1 MQFLVFRQKYF
12 CPRSRVELKK
22 LAAKQKMSVSIPAV
36 HPLQP
41 LFDLEISAIKVAIE
55 TNAAYLAVFSPD
67 PAPACEAANQLVYM
81 EVLLKEPPKQYV
93 LDFNAGTT
101 TTVTRQARVV
111 LYQNTTNFTYEVILN
126 LNNSGAATVLTF
138 EKLSYVGYPN
148 NNFVNNADADDFG
161 STGANV
167 NTNFLTRAQMN
178 ATCLANPALVA
189 KLNARG
195 ITTLADDGDG
205 YFAYPFYTFEALRN
219 FSGCCG
225 KLCPDLVDLDAPN
238 HRYYPTVFFNYAIRP
253 LGICIETANWGLLD
267 DLYVIFDCTDNSIYR
282 IIEDTKNVPRTV
294 PVPAPVQDPYRPLY
308 HPPMQPIYYAQPVV
322 SFNHPGGDQYSVQ
335 WDNWSFRWSYQ
346 RGGLSIYN
354 IGYQE
359 RPDSDPVPPRSIAY
373 KAACSDT
380 IVIYNVS
387 DPLVARTYVSADSHN
402 WPVLPR
408 LTELQK
414 GRDIP
419 CYVPDA
425 NLYDIFLAD
434 GCGEPV
440 TLRKA
445 VAIYEQDAD
454 IMWRVNNGVI
464 DVNAWPNGKNF
475 NAEPPYPC
483 GFIAT
488 GARKR
493 QLVVRTI
500 FSGFYYLFVY
510 TYIFNQDGTMEFYTD
525 LQGQTTNQWVVS
537 DTTGKEVDNG
547 HRIAKQQ
554 VALLH
559 THSCMYRIDFDIDGT
574 SNVASEA
581 NAFRVCDKVKNP
593 CGDAVEAAHHH
604 FHTELEAIRS
614 LNQKHNRVWEVSNES
629 PETRNYLGFPRGYAV
644 YFAGPNGNSTSLCTP
659 NSAAHTH
666 FPWMAH
672 DLYVTKYRYGEEYAS
687 GEFPVL
693 NVEPVGLSK
702 YVKGDAHIE
711 NEDIVMWFNCKF
723 FHEPH
728 TENYPFIS
736 GHRIGLLLTPEN
748 FFDFNPA
755 CSIEYFTEATTASA
769 LPPNFALCTQATQPV
784 IFNAPG
790 CNCPVPP
797 PPTP

>member
-1 MQFLVFRQKYF
+1 
-12 CPRSRVELKK
+12 
-22 LAAKQKMSVSIPAV
+22 MSVPIPAV

-41 LFDLEISAIKVAIE
+41 LFELEITNIQAAIDV
-55 TNAAYLAVFSPD
+55 YLAAQNPPIGPQSDCSTND
-67 PAPACEAANQLVYM
+67 PPTQPADQLVYM
-81 EVLLKEPPKQYV
+81 EVLLKEPQKQYV
-93 LDFNAGTT
+93 LDFNAGVT
-101 TTVTRQARVV
+101 TTVTRQARVL
-111 LYQNTTNFTYEVILN
+111 LYQNTTNFTYEVILDLDN
-126 LNNSGAATVLTF
+126 AGGAIIATNGF
-138 EKLSYVGYPN
+138 NKLKFIGYPN
-148 NNFVNNADADDFG
+148 NNFVNNADNDPFG

-167 NTNFLTRAQMN
+167 NFNHLSRAQMN
-178 ATCLANPALVA
+178 ATCMANPALVA

-195 ITTLADDGDG
+195 ITTLTDDPKVTPG
-205 YFAYPFYTFEALRN
+205 YYAYPFYTFEALRN

-238 HRYYPTVFFNYAIRP
+238 HRYYPTVFFNQSIVP
-253 LGICIETANWGLLD
+253 GGICIETANWGLLD

-294 PVPAPVQDPYRPLY
+294 PVPPAVSDPYKPLY
-308 HPPMQPIYYAQPVV
+308 HPPMQPIYYAQPQV
-322 SFNHPGGDQYSVQ
+322 SFTHPNNDQYAVE

-346 RGGLSIYN
+346 RGGLSLYN
-354 IGYQE
+354 IKYWE
-359 RPDSDPVPPRSIAY
+359 RSQAVDPLTEPRSIAY

-380 IVIYNVS
+380 IVIYNVAE
-387 DPLVARTYVSADSHN
+387 PLVARTYVSADSHN

-408 LTELQK
+408 LAELVP
-414 GRDIP
+414 GRDVP
-419 CYVPDA
+419 CYVTDA
-425 NLYDIFLAD
+425 NLYDVVLAE
-434 GCGEPV
+434 GCGEPT
-440 TLRKA
+440 TLAKV

-454 IMWRVNNGVI
+454 IMWRVNQGVI
-464 DVNAWPNGKNF
+464 DGLNWPRGYDSQDPSEKCPGRP
-475 NAEPPYPC
+475 AE
-483 GFIAT
+483 

-510 TYIFNQDGTMEFYTD
+510 TYIFNQDGTMEMYTD
-525 LQGQTTNQWVVS
+525 LQGQTTNQWVVA

-559 THSCMYRIDFDIDGT
+559 THSSMYRIDFDIDGT

-581 NAFRVCDKVKNP
+581 NAFRICDKVKNP
-593 CGDAVEAAHHH
+593 CGDAIEAAHHH

-614 LNQKHNRVWEVSNES
+614 LNQKHNRVWEVSNENS
-629 PETRNYLGFPRGYAV
+629 KNCLGFPRGYAV
-644 YFAGPNGNSTSLCTP
+644 YFAGPNGNSSSLCTP

-728 TENYPFIS
+728 TENYPFIT

-755 CSIEYFTEATTASA
+755 CSINWRTETVTAGT
-769 LPPNFALCTQATQPV
+769 PITFDLCTQETEAIDFTCCQ
-784 IFNAPG
+784 
-790 CNCPVPP
+790 
-797 PPTP
+797 